1 MKTLTLSGW
10 RGLKL
15 AADIDGD
22 PGHPAVLLL
31 HGGGQTRHAWSRAF
45 GQLVAGGY
53 HVISYDARGHGGSEW
68 AADGDYRTDALV
80 ADLKAILAALPQP
93 PALVGASMGGITAL
107 TAIGE
112 SAAPIASAL
121 VLVDVA
127 PNIERRGVEHIRSF
141 MTANPQGFATLEEV
155 AVAVAAYN
163 PDRPRPKD
171 TSGLLK
177 NLRRGADGR
186 YYWHWDPRIIAVS
199 QAEHVAYLE
208 AYEERMRN
216 AAVQVRIPTLL
227 VRGAQSDVVSP
238 AGARQLRELIP
249 QAEIVDIAGAGHM
262 VAGDRNDAF
271 NDTVIG
277 FLGRQLPAPG

>member
-177 NLRRGADGR
+177 NLRHGADGR

-238 AGARQLRELIP
+238 EGARQLRELIP